1 MISLVRLWLSL
12 PDCPQ
17 MIGSAFDQTGSFI
30 VVATMKLE
38 EKSRKKR

>member
-1 MISLVRLWLSL
+1 LWLSL
-12 PDCPQ
+12 PDCPG

-38 EKSRKKR
+38 EENKNKR

>member
-1 MISLVRLWLSL
+1 MSLVRLWLSL

-38 EKSRKKR
+38 EENKKKR

>member
-1 MISLVRLWLSL
+1 MSLVRLWLSL

-17 MIGSAFDQTGSFI
+17 MIGSAFDQTGGFI

-38 EKSRKKR
+38 EENKKR

>member
-1 MISLVRLWLSL
+1 LSLSL

-38 EKSRKKR
+38 EENKKKR

>member
-1 MISLVRLWLSL
+1 
-12 PDCPQ
+12 

-38 EKSRKKR
+38 EENKKKR

>member
-1 MISLVRLWLSL
+1 LEFFGLWLSL
-12 PDCPQ
+12 PDCSQ

-38 EKSRKKR
+38 EENKKKR